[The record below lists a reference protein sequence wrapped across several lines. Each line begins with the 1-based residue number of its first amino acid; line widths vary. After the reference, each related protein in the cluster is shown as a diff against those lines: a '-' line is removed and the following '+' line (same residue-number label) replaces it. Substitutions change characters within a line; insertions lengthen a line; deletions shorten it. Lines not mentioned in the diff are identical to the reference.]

1 MEVIQGGSRLK
12 PKTIIK
18 ITVDLAMTVLLFC
31 LMAYLLVGEA
41 AHEWLGTA
49 MFCLFVFHH
58 ILNWSWHRN
67 LAKGRYTPL
76 RVLQTAVDILVLL
89 SMLGLMISGVIMSR
103 EVFSFLPLS
112 GGTGFARTLHMLSSY
127 WGFLLMGVHLGLHW
141 GMMMGLARRAAGIR
155 KPSTVRTWLMRAAA
169 ALLAA
174 YGLYAFIN
182 NDIASYMLLR
192 TQFVF
197 FDMEQPLA
205 LFFLEYLGMMGLWAA
220 VAYYAGRLLGR

>member
-1 MEVIQGGSRLK
+1 MEVIQGGIWLK

-31 LMAYLLVGEA
+31 LMAYLLVGET

>member
-1 MEVIQGGSRLK
+1 
-12 PKTIIK
+12 
-18 ITVDLAMTVLLFC
+18 
-31 LMAYLLVGEA
+31 
-41 AHEWLGTA
+41 
-49 MFCLFVFHH
+49 
-58 ILNWSWHRN
+58 
-67 LAKGRYTPL
+67 
-76 RVLQTAVDILVLL
+76 
-89 SMLGLMISGVIMSR
+89 
-103 EVFSFLPLS
+103 
-112 GGTGFARTLHMLSSY
+112 
-127 WGFLLMGVHLGLHW
+127 MGVHLGLHW

-197 FDMEQPLA
+197 FNMEQPLA